1 MGTTLADWL
10 PLVPVTLTFK
20 VSERDPEKLETV
32 RVLVPPGLIDV
43 GLIVQV
49 AGEVAE
55 QVRLM
60 LLVNE
65 LGAVAVM
72 VNVFDVASWSAF
84 AEGGFADK
92 EKTATPTPIS
102 PTVCDLLAASSV
114 TVRDCEMD
122 PVLAGVKVT
131 VMAQFDPGGMAFGQL
146 FVSVKLVA
154 AEIAVMLSV
163 AVPELVRVTV

>member
-1 MGTTLADWL
+1 MESEKSVSRSTGTTLADWL
-10 PLVPVTLTFK
+10 LLVPVTLTFT
-20 VSERDPEKLETV
+20 VSKRDPEKLETV
-32 RVLVPPGLIDV
+32 RVLVPPGLIEV

-49 AGEVAE
+49 VGEDAE

-84 AEGGFADK
+84 IEDGFDDK
-92 EKTATPTPIS
+92 EKTATPTPTKLTI
-102 PTVCDLLAASSV
+102 CDLLAASSV

-131 VMAQFDPGGMAFGQL
+131 LMAQLVPGAIAAGQL
-146 FVSVKLVA
+146 FV
-154 AEIAVMLSV
+154 
-163 AVPELVRVTV
+163 